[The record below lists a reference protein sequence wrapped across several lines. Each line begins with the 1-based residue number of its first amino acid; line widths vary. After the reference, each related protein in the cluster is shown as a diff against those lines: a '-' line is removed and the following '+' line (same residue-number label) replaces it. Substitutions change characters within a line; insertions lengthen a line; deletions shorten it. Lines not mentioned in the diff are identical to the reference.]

1 MNIFATI
8 ACGSILILGIYNLF
22 NRGHEKISFIM
33 MLVLQ
38 ASMIAADIYKVEYTG
53 TETQSIYDIH
63 FIDGVPIIMSENG
76 LIEVQ
81 KFSRKPIGPT
91 NKVLETR
98 KLYFDGTKSYP
109 SYTIK
114 DENNES

>member
-8 ACGSILILGIYNLF
+8 ALISLIVWLAYNLY
-22 NRGHEKISFIM
+22 REGDEIITLII
-33 MLVLQ
+33 MLVIQ
-38 ASMIAADIYKVEYTG
+38 ASMVAADIYKVEYTG

-98 KLYFDGTKSYP
+98 KLYFDGTKSNP

-114 DENNES
+114 DEQ